1 MLGHVCIPI
10 GMAAADVQQLDQLVQ
25 ERVRLSK
32 GATLFTLQD
41 TLDATYSVRYGSVKT
56 QIEDAAGHRQI
67 IGFHLPGEIIGLDG
81 MLQGHHV
88 STAIAME
95 DTEVC
100 VIRLSQFDQIAAQ
113 LPSLQH
119 QMRRLM
125 SRELARSYQT
135 LASLGG
141 LQSDQRLAA
150 FLLNLSQRYAALGYS
165 STAFV
170 LRMTR
175 EEIGN
180 FLGLTLETTSRLFSR
195 LARENLIAIRQRE
208 VELLDIPALQKLVG
222 QESC

>member
-41 TLDATYSVRYGSVKT
+41 TLDAIYSVRYGSVKT